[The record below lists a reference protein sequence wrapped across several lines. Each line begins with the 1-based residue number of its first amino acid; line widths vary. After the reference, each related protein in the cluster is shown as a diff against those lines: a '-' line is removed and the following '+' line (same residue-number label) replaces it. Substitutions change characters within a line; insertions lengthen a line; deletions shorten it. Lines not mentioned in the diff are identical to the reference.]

1 MAAKRHVEVVI
12 HELYFNAIPHFH
24 MILMLNSFMKLV
36 ATFKVSLKNKSKM
49 AAIWCL
55 IGSKSIVIR
64 IWDTYKLLDL

>member
-1 MAAKRHVEVVI
+1 
-12 HELYFNAIPHFH
+12 
-24 MILMLNSFMKLV
+24 MKLV